1 MIVFSSIFL
10 YFYMMANDVAARLD
24 VITQVEQELVVIVQ
38 DGTREN
44 EAIDVAEQMKVAVQK
59 QHDDYSVIQSDFL
72 KISADYNADVEQY
85 NALDKSV
92 YAFWRS
98 TMKQQ
103 VDLRFSLKEQLTR
116 EEWEKLYKEIDQL
129 NCFSHV
135 QSDRQSEIMR

>member
-10 YFYMMANDVAARLD
+10 YFYMMANNVEARLD
-24 VITQVEQELVVIVQ
+24 VITQVEKQLVEIVQ
-38 DGTREN
+38 DDSREAK
-44 EAIDVAEQMKVAVQK
+44 AIDVVEQMKVVAQK

-72 KISADYNADVEQY
+72 KISADYNADVQQY

-92 YAFWRS
+92 DAFWRS

-116 EEWEKLYKEIDQL
+116 EEWEKLYKEID
-129 NCFSHV
+129 
-135 QSDRQSEIMR
+135 